1 MRIAVYIAL
10 VIFTAAALGLGMH
23 SLSSANGEISR
34 EEVEVIV
41 KEYLMENPQ
50 VIVDSLNKW
59 QEKQAEEQAKAQVEA
74 IKSATQK
81 LAGNT
86 DIPAIGADEGNP
98 TIVEFFD
105 YNCPYCKTAFESID
119 KLLKADKEVRVLFIE
134 YPIFGE
140 ESNKI
145 SRIALAVHEIA
156 PEKYMDF
163 HANLMRMKGRITADI
178 AHKLA
183 VALGVN
189 GKKIDEIKNSDAIS
203 KMISDNRAM
212 ANELGV
218 KGTPAFVIGDEFS
231 GGALSFERLQATV
244 NRHKKQ

>member
-1 MRIAVYIAL
+1 MRITVYIAL

-34 EEVEVIV
+34 GEVEKIV

-59 QEKQAEEQAKAQVEA
+59 QEKQAEEQAKAQIEA
-74 IKSATQK
+74 VKGAAQK
-81 LAGNT
+81 LVSNT
-86 DIPAIGADEGNP
+86 NIPAIGADEGNP

-119 KLLKADKEVRVLFIE
+119 TLLKADESVRVLFIE

-156 PEKYMDF
+156 PEKYLDF
-163 HANLMRMKGRITADI
+163 HANLMRMKGRITSDL

-183 VALGVN
+183 VGLGVD
-189 GKKIDEIKNSDAIS
+189 GKKVDEIKNSDTITN
-203 KMISDNRAM
+203 MLSDNRAI

-218 KGTPAFVIGDEFS
+218 KGTPAFIIGDEFS
-231 GGALSFERLQATV
+231 GGALSFERLNAIV
-244 NRHKKQ
+244 NKHKKQ